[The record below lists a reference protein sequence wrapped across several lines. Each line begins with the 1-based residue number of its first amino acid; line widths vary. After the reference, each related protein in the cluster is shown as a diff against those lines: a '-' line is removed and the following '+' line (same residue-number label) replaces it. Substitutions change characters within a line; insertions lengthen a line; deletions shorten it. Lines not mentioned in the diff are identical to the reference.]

1 MEVMEGGGEEL
12 LMESEVGL
20 VKIVVLVKTK

>member
-1 MEVMEGGGEEL
+1 MEVMEGGVEEL